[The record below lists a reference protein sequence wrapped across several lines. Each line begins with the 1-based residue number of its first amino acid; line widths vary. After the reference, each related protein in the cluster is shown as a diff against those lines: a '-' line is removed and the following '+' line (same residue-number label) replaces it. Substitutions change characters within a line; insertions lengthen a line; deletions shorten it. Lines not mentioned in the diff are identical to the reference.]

1 MVIRDSPG
9 RVEATLSKNLHVPL
23 RPLETEAMTFEDGV
37 SFVRDVGIR
46 DVVFEC
52 DSKVVFDTILGYHN
66 PLVAIDNVVVG
77 ICASMYYT

>member
-1 MVIRDSPG
+1 M
-9 RVEATLSKNLHVPL
+9 
-23 RPLETEAMTFEDGV
+23 
-37 SFVRDVGIR
+37 GIR

-77 ICASMYYT
+77 ICTSMYYT